1 MILRSYLLKYVI
13 KVDKSMLISFIN
25 ILLSDKQWCLTAV
38 AKKQKNKKRKQT
50 TERVAHIKAFAK
62 MCSCHLC
69 YTEKH

>member
-1 MILRSYLLKYVI
+1 MPDCS
-13 KVDKSMLISFIN
+13 S
-25 ILLSDKQWCLTAV
+25 
-38 AKKQKNKKRKQT
+38 KKTKNKKRKQT